1 MRQKKDWNFGKHSAF
16 ASILGILCACAS
28 GGDAYLVSPNLR
40 ASADPRVAVLPFN
53 NQSTD
58 ITAPEYMRK
67 LSGERFAKWGYSPAA
82 FEDTDEK
89 LKNIG
94 ISDGGQLPSVTPARL
109 GAVLGTELLCYGDVE
124 DFTFQNAGFVVRKSV
139 VLRLKIVSA
148 SSGETLFEAS
158 GAGKDMKFYLDKEEA
173 KKAFVEN
180 AAVKL
185 VQNIFKSPLHQEAEL
200 AVTHVFD
207 RMPKR

>member
-1 MRQKKDWNFGKHSAF
+1 M
-16 ASILGILCACAS
+16 
-28 GGDAYLVSPNLR
+28 
-40 ASADPRVAVLPFN
+40 AVLPFD

-67 LSGERFAKWGYSPAA
+67 LSGEHFSKWGYAPVA
-82 FEDTDEK
+82 FEDADEK
-89 LKNIG
+89 LKSMG

-109 GAVLGTELLCYGDVE
+109 GAVLGTDLLCYGYVE
-124 DFTFQNAGFVVRKSV
+124 DFTFQNLAFVVRKSV

-158 GAGKDMKFYLDKEEA
+158 GAGKDIKFYLHKEDA
-173 KKAFVEN
+173 KQAFVEN

-185 VQNIFKSPLHQEAEL
+185 VENIFKSPLHQEAEL
-200 AVTHVFD
+200 AVNHVFD